1 MITNNFTERLN
12 RTIEANYNRIQTVVH
27 FVKRLYEVKLKWENL
42 TENIKQFQFKG
53 KILFYL
59 IVYNYFLYNTNII
72 NYI

>member
-42 TENIKQFQFKG
+42 TENIKQFQFEANLA
-53 KILFYL
+53 ILFDIKSIEKVKY
-59 IVYNYFLYNTNII
+59 YFI
-72 NYI
+72 